1 MLSDMVLTKGHGEVQ
16 RHWSKLVSAGK
27 RSERRFHGDLK
38 LLKCGERLAGAHQ
51 SGCVGNIM
59 VKEEKDVMHGTIA
72 SRSCATA
79 LALSSRHPVGR
90 MDGQTC
96 EVKDAVR

>member
-59 VKEEKDVMHGTIA
+59 VKEEKDVMHGPIAGSQA
-72 SRSCATA
+72 SRKLRYGTGVIEQAPC
-79 LALSSRHPVGR
+79 RQNGWPD
-90 MDGQTC
+90 M
-96 EVKDAVR
+96 